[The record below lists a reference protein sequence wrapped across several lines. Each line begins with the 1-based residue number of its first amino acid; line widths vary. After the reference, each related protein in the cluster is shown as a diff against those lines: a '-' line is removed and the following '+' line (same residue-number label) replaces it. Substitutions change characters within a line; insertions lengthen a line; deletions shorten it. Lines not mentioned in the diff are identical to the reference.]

1 MKLFYL
7 PGACSLAPHIVLCET
22 HTPVTLVKVDRATKQ
37 TDEGEDFLNIN
48 PKGYVPALQLDD
60 GLVLTEAQVIL
71 QYLADQ
77 PQGSSLAPKAGTME
91 RYRLQEWLSFI
102 STELHKTIGS
112 FFNPKQTPE
121 WKAVATEIL
130 HKRLAWLE
138 NQLQGREFVLG
149 DGFSVAD
156 AYLVTVL
163 SWTVRVKFDLS
174 PWPAV
179 QAYHTRVAQRPS
191 VQQALREEGLA

>member
-22 HTPVTLVKVDRATKQ
+22 ETPVTLVKVDRSTKQ
-37 TDEGEDFLNIN
+37 TDEGADFLDIN
-48 PKGYVPALQLDD
+48 PKGYVPALQLED
-60 GLVLTEAQVIL
+60 GQVLTEAQVIL

-77 PQGSSLAPKAGTME
+77 PQGSALAPRAGTLE
-91 RYRLQEWLSFI
+91 RYQLQEWLSFI
-102 STELHKTIGS
+102 STELHKTVGS
-112 FFNPKQTPE
+112 FFNPKQTPD
-121 WKAVATEIL
+121 WKAVATDIL

-138 NQLQGREFVLG
+138 EQLQGREFALG
-149 DGFSVAD
+149 NTFSVAD
-156 AYLVTVL
+156 AYLFTVL

-179 QAYHTRVAQRPS
+179 QAYHGRMAQRPS

>member
-22 HTPVTLVKVDRATKQ
+22 RTPVTLVKVDRATKQ

-60 GLVLTEAQVIL
+60 GQVLTEAQVIL

-77 PQGSSLAPKAGTME
+77 PPGSSLAPQAGTME
-91 RYRLQEWLSFI
+91 RYQLQEWLSFI

-112 FFNPKQTPE
+112 FFNTKQTPE
-121 WKAVATEIL
+121 WKDVATEIL

-149 DGFSVAD
+149 DRFTVAD